1 MAGAED
7 LTRDSVVKIKRGNGR
22 HTGWNTQDGTDRM
35 EQGVWVGRVEGESRG
50 VRDSSEESTLGVD
63 GGASIET
70 GC

>member
-1 MAGAED
+1 MDG
-7 LTRDSVVKIKRGNGR
+7 
-22 HTGWNTQDGTDRM
+22 TQDGTDRM

>member
-1 MAGAED
+1 MDG
-7 LTRDSVVKIKRGNGR
+7 
-22 HTGWNTQDGTDRM
+22 TQDGTDRM

-70 GC
+70 GCWGRSRVDLGGRFSWSFPLGSGS